1 MPEVKCRAVQE
12 MFGSVIGT
20 KLIGYTTAEIKFD
33 HWEPWPDLPIRLQ
46 FDTYKQIAVSWSHF
60 DNLWLADD
68 MSLPFDTSSDPVRWV
83 QNAIAEI
90 NPVIGSTLRSVVLQP
105 DYIEL
110 SSKNIEIWTRLQLH
124 TDNGCLEIFNA
135 LDENGY
141 RYFVE

>member
-1 MPEVKCRAVQE
+1 MPEVKRRAVQE
-12 MFGSVIGT
+12 MFSSVIGT

-83 QNAIAEI
+83 
-90 NPVIGSTLRSVVLQP
+90 
-105 DYIEL
+105 
-110 SSKNIEIWTRLQLH
+110 
-124 TDNGCLEIFNA
+124 
-135 LDENGY
+135 
-141 RYFVE
+141 

>member
-1 MPEVKCRAVQE
+1 MPEVKRRAIQE

-46 FDTYKQIAVSWSHF
+46 FNTNKQIAVSWSHF

-68 MSLPFDTSSDPVRWV
+68 MSLPFDISSDPVRWV
-83 QNAIAEI
+83 QNAITEI
-90 NPVIGSTLRSVVLQP
+90 NPVIGATLRSVVLRP

-110 SSKNIEIWTRLQLH
+110 SSKNIEIWTRLQLQ

-141 RYFVE
+141 RYFVK